1 MIKLKDILL
10 KEERVMK
17 LRIFDLD
24 DTLIKSNS
32 RVRVVHADGTY
43 TVLEPGSYA
52 MYDKKPGD
60 RFDYSEFSRI
70 IEPKEIKAMTNILR
84 NFYNANGKR
93 RITILSARSA
103 KSETIKKFMKTI
115 GIDNI
120 EVVTLYDSNPQKKA
134 DWIEDK
140 ISQGYN
146 DIFFAD
152 DSPKNIDVVSKLK
165 TKYPDVKWEIRL
177 VKYSP

>member
-1 MIKLKDILL
+1 MIRLTSILSEIES
-10 KEERVMK
+10 KK

-32 RVRVVHADGTY
+32 KVRVVHVDGTY

-52 MYDKKPGD
+52 TYDQKPGD
-60 RFDYSEFSRI
+60 KFDFSEFSKI
-70 IEPKEIKAMTNILR
+70 IDPKEIKAMTNVLR
-84 NFYNANGKR
+84 NFYNASGKR

-103 KSETIKKFMKTI
+103 KPETIKNFMKTI

-120 EVVTLYDSNPQKKA
+120 EVVSLYDSNPQKKA

-140 ISQGYN
+140 ILQGYN

-152 DSPKNIDVVSKLK
+152 DSSKNIDAVSALK
-165 TKYPDVKWEIRL
+165 SKYPNVKWEIRL
-177 VKYSP
+177 VNYKP

>member
-1 MIKLKDILL
+1 MIKLTTILNEIES
-10 KEERVMK
+10 KK

-32 RVRVVHADGTY
+32 RVRVVHTDGTY
-43 TVLEPGSYA
+43 TVLQPGSYA
-52 MYDKKPGD
+52 VYDEKPGD
-60 RFDYSEFSRI
+60 RFDFSEFSRI
-70 IEPKEIKAMTNILR
+70 IDPKEIKAMTNVLR
-84 NFYNANGKR
+84 NFYNASGKR

-103 KSETIKKFMKTI
+103 KPETIQKFMKTI

-120 EVVTLYDSNPQKKA
+120 EVVSLYDSNPQKKA

-152 DSPKNIDVVSKLK
+152 DSPKNIDAVSALK
-165 TKYPDVKWEIRL
+165 TKYPNVKWEIRL